1 MRDASIPARTPS
13 RVLSTD
19 VLIARTPLVG
29 AYTIFTPR
37 LQRDG
42 SLALPLPGDGL
53 GPDLRGAGI
62 GNTTSHSQWKREAY
76 STGAA

>member
-1 MRDASIPARTPS
+1 MRDASIPDRIPS

-19 VLIARTPLVG
+19 VIIARTPLVG

-62 GNTTSHSQWKREAY
+62 GNTTSHSQWQREAS